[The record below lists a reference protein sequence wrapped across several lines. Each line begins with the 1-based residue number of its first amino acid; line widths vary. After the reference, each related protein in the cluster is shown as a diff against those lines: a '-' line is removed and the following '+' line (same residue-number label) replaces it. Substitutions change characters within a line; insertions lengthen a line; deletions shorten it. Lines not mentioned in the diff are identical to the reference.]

1 MEENNLVNYE
11 GLDLL
16 IKILNKSDKDN
27 KVKKNIE
34 NLDNIV
40 NTKFKKL
47 LNFSNILPA
56 NIFFDI
62 QNLNLD
68 LKEFSIYPK
77 IFGKNIIGV
86 GGCFSSGKSAFI
98 NSILEERILPIDTII
113 TTSFP
118 TYILNET
125 INRNILLTSFQE
137 MLEVDKLDLKKL
149 SHRFYE
155 EYGVHLSTIV
165 DKIFIENNSFDYE
178 NLALLDTPGYN
189 AD

>member
-11 GLDLL
+11 GIDLL

-56 NIFFDI
+56 NIFFDV

-77 IFGKNIIGV
+77 IFGKNSHID
-86 GGCFSSGKSAFI
+86 SMKNMEFI
-98 NSILEERILPIDTII
+98 
-113 TTSFP
+113 
-118 TYILNET
+118 Y
-125 INRNILLTSFQE
+125 LLLWIKF
-137 MLEVDKLDLKKL
+137 L
-149 SHRFYE
+149 
-155 EYGVHLSTIV
+155 
-165 DKIFIENNSFDYE
+165 
-178 NLALLDTPGYN
+178 
-189 AD
+189 